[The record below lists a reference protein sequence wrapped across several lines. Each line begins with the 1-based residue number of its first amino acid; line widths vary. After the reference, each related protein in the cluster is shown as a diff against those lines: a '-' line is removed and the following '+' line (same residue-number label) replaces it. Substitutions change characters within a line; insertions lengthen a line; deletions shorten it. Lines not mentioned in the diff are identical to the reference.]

1 MIVTTPRSTEAS
13 SDKDD
18 PKDSTTMTKESMEE
32 AEETTRL
39 RERLGWRRRRC
50 VYRKRELITAALAPE
65 EEDGPEDSAMTTEVS
80 EGDKEYMTHTRDR
93 RQ

>member
-1 MIVTTPRSTEAS
+1 
-13 SDKDD
+13 
-18 PKDSTTMTKESMEE
+18 MEE

-50 VYRKRELITAALAPE
+50 VYGQRELITAALVSE
-65 EEDGPEDSAMTTEVS
+65 EEDGPEDSGTTTEVS

-93 RQ
+93 RQRRRRQGID

>member
-13 SDKDD
+13 SDKDESN
-18 PKDSTTMTKESMEE
+18 DSTTTTEESMEE

-50 VYRKRELITAALAPE
+50 VYGQRELITAALASE
-65 EEDGPEDSAMTTEVS
+65 EEEGP
-80 EGDKEYMTHTRDR
+80 
-93 RQ
+93 